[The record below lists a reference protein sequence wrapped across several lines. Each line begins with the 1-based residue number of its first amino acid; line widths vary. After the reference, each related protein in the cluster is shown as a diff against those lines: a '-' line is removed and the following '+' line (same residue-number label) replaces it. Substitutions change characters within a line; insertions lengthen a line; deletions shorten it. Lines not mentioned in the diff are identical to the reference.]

1 MFLINNIV
9 GSDTRIL
16 TPDETLQSYF
26 KSQYDE
32 ANSENNERS
41 WDNDFKNI
49 YNSIKHNTAFIDET
63 LKIPERARIVR
74 QNQKELCAIS
84 FAKRGNTSLF
94 AIAYPFDTKAEI
106 VAPEKVLQLFKAKPD
121 EKSFEYDE
129 ELDKKFA
136 ILRDEIRKPY
146 PKIRLDKRKGEAI
159 DNLEQ
164 LRVVCPNE
172 KDYLTD
178 LLEVIKTY
186 DDLSDGELKYLAKIA
201 VRKNNANEIVEEL
214 KIKIPVHYIVQIKE
228 KVESIDAQTE
238 VIMFTEDLR
247 NDIK

>member
-1 MFLINNIV
+1 MQILAYFKFYSPNSPEPTSFLLYASLLKAFSADSSNSSSAFLIV
-9 GSDTRIL
+9 SST
-16 TPDETLQSYF
+16 
-26 KSQYDE
+26 
-32 ANSENNERS
+32 
-41 WDNDFKNI
+41 
-49 YNSIKHNTAFIDET
+49 
-63 LKIPERARIVR
+63 
-74 QNQKELCAIS
+74 
-84 FAKRGNTSLF
+84 
-94 AIAYPFDTKAEI
+94 
-106 VAPEKVLQLFKAKPD
+106 
-121 EKSFEYDE
+121 
-129 ELDKKFA
+129 

-201 VRKNNANEIVEEL
+201 VRKNNATEVVEEL
-214 KIKIPVHYIVQIKE
+214 KAKIPVHYIVQIKE